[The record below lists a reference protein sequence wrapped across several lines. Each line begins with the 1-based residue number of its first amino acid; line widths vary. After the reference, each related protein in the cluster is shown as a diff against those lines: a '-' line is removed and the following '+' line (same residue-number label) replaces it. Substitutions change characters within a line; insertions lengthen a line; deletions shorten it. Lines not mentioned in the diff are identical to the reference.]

1 MHPLNIIVISES
13 RRSKTYSLQCPASD
27 MGERTCAFDGCNSLE
42 FRMTG
47 YCLKHKDNQS
57 KMKSK
62 KVQIN
67 SIKNNYNKNNGPIL
81 IINGF
86 LLLFIGYR
94 LQLERITHW
103 FEGLINGIFQICGF
117 SLMFF
122 GILFLYYGV
131 LLLNSKSK
139 EE

>member
-1 MHPLNIIVISES
+1 
-13 RRSKTYSLQCPASD
+13 
-27 MGERTCAFDGCNSLE
+27 MGEKTCAFDGCNSLE
-42 FRMTG
+42 FRRTS
-47 YCLKHKDNQS
+47 YCLKHKDNQT
-57 KMKSK
+57 KQKSG

-67 SIKNNYNKNNGPIL
+67 SLKNKYNKNNGPIL

-122 GILFLYYGV
+122 VYFFLSYGV
-131 LLLNSKSK
+131 FLLNSKSK
-139 EE
+139 

>member
-1 MHPLNIIVISES
+1 
-13 RRSKTYSLQCPASD
+13 
-27 MGERTCAFDGCNSLE
+27 MGEKTCAFDGCNSLE
-42 FRMTG
+42 FRRTG

-67 SIKNNYNKNNGPIL
+67 SIKNYYNKNNRPIL

-103 FEGLINGIFQICGF
+103 FEGL
-117 SLMFF
+117 LMEYFRF
-122 GILFLYYGV
+122 VDFH
-131 LLLNSKSK
+131 
-139 EE
+139 